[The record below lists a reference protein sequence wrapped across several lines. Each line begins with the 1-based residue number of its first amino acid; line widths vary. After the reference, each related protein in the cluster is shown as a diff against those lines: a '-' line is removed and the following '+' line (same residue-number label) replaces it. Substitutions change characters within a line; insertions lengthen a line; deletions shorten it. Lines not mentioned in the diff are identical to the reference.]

1 MPSWAVTGASR
12 GIGLEYVRQL
22 SADARN
28 EVFALIRSQPNAEL
42 AELVS
47 SRSNL
52 HTVEADVTDAQSLSR
67 AASEVGKL
75 TGGKLDV
82 LISNACH
89 PGLDLRFRPTSAFL
103 GKEQE
108 LKNEIDACMSV
119 NLLGAIYAIN
129 CFLPL
134 IRNGE
139 QKKIIY
145 ITSPSGDSK
154 FTRQCGVTV
163 TVGYSI
169 TKAGMNL
176 VMSKYAAEL
185 GGEGIKTLSLSPGW
199 VDTDGSKRLPH
210 IKVSVWETDGTR
222 SLARDMAPT
231 QEVLDMAL
239 KVFQKVNPDLTGLMT
254 PEESVR
260 KQLEV
265 INGLTTE
272 QSGMALSHHG
282 DNNWL

>member
-1 MPSWAVTGASR
+1 MSYNIMPSWAITGASR
-12 GIGLEYVRQL
+12 GIG
-22 SADARN
+22 SDDSTN
-28 EVFALIRSQPNAEL
+28 DVFALIRGEPTGDL

-47 SRSNL
+47 SRENV
-52 HTVEADVTDAQSLSR
+52 HYVKADVADPESIAQ
-67 AASEVGKL
+67 AANEVSKI

-89 PGLDLRFRPTSAFL
+89 PGLDLRFYPTTAFL
-103 GKEQE
+103 GKEKE

-119 NLLGAIYAIN
+119 NLLGAIYSIN
-129 CFLPL
+129 NFLPL
-134 IRNGE
+134 IRKGE

-145 ITSPSGDSK
+145 ITSPSGDAT
-154 FTRQCGVTV
+154 FTRQVGVTV

-185 GGEGIKTLSLSPGW
+185 GHEGIKTLSLSPGW
-199 VDTDGSKRLPH
+199 VDTDG
-210 IKVSVWETDGTR
+210 T
-222 SLARDMAPT
+222 RDMAPT

-239 KVFQKVNPDLTGLMT
+239 KVFQKVNPNLTGLLT
-254 PEESVR
+254 TEESVQ
-260 KQLEV
+260 KQLAV
-265 INGLTTE
+265 INGLTAE
-272 QSGMALSHHG
+272 QSGLSLSHHG